1 MKMFLKLELADHK
14 YYLVADINN
23 SYDVWAAGMI
33 LAKDSMLKLT
43 TGHCLTILEFS
54 QEFFDAI
61 SSRLDFQYLH
71 ETAVNKIRSWME
83 EITTCNQKKSKP
95 S

>member
-1 MKMFLKLELADHK
+1 MKMFLRLELAGHK

-23 SYDVWAAGMI
+23 PYDVWAAGMI
-33 LAKDSMLKLT
+33 LVNGSMVKLT
-43 TGHCLTILEFS
+43 ASDGLIMWDFS
-54 QEFFDAI
+54 QRFFDAI
-61 SSRLDFQYLH
+61 NSRPDFQHFH